1 MVILQFYTHILMKY
15 ICQQSS
21 LEVEQFYVSPTH
33 GSWFSEVEVNHCNVL
48 FKGIVGIRILRI
60 LVQK

>member
-33 GSWFSEVEVNHCNVL
+33 GSWFSEVEVDHSNVL
-48 FKGIVGIRILRI
+48 FKCVIGIRILRV